1 MSKQNNYLFQ
11 KRNTDNQLETNLE
24 SVKSKEESVK
34 PKETEKII
42 ITANNN
48 KTEDTR
54 EWKSEKDSETS
65 ISNNK
70 SSQKDISHEVEPT
83 NTSNSQENI
92 ENNDIER
99 GKDVTL
105 QNQEISPEKNFTPSS
120 TEKDISH
127 DKRANHSKI
136 SGNRKSVIIWGGSMT
151 KLLNGWEMAKKI
163 QSNCKIY
170 VKTFSG
176 ATVSCMEDYMKPSL
190 RNPPDHF
197 ILHVGTNDL
206 SSEKCSMEIA
216 KSIINLAC
224 RLKNEIHDVS
234 VSTIILRTDN
244 KKLNEK
250 GMEVN
255 LHLKELSKEKNI
267 FLIDNSRKIKA
278 QHLNKGKL
286 HLTKYGS
293 RILSNNFVNE
303 ISKVLHW
310 QIDRGNSNANV
321 EECNFK
327 DDLTAKKYNECN
339 ITLKTIRSDNTNKLI
354 FAHLNINSIRNKF

>member
-1 MSKQNNYLFQ
+1 MSKQNNYLFE

-24 SVKSKEESVK
+24 SVKSKEESEK
-34 PKETEKII
+34 SKETEKII

-48 KTEDTR
+48 KMEDTGER
-54 EWKSEKDSETS
+54 KSEKDSETS

-120 TEKDISH
+120 TEKHISH
-127 DKRANHSKI
+127 DTRANNSKI
-136 SGNRKSVIIWGGSMT
+136 SRNKKSVIILGDSMT
-151 KLLNGWEMAKKI
+151 KLLNGWQMAKEI

-234 VSTIILRTDN
+234 ISTIILRTDD

-250 GMEVN
+250 GIKVN
-255 LHLKELSKEKNI
+255 LHLKELNKEKNI
-267 FLIDNSRKIKA
+267 SLTDSSRKIKA
-278 QHLNKGKL
+278 Q
-286 HLTKYGS
+286 
-293 RILSNNFVNE
+293 
-303 ISKVLHW
+303 
-310 QIDRGNSNANV
+310 
-321 EECNFK
+321 
-327 DDLTAKKYNECN
+327 
-339 ITLKTIRSDNTNKLI
+339 
-354 FAHLNINSIRNKF
+354 